1 MNYAVCSKKIT
12 NFDLIDKVGFNH
24 FFYIIDELADWQLGL
39 GYLDNSYYRPSKIYS
54 LSERVSQ
61 ALKACVQ
68 T

>member
-1 MNYAVCSKKIT
+1 MQFVLKKS
-12 NFDLIDKVGFNH
+12 LILILSTRLASII